1 MSIPI
6 LAKLSAESLLSLYPV
21 FVKLINLPLNI
32 QVWSRSFIYSII
44 SIFFVNWSFIQKY
57 LFSKN
62 GLLLAFVTLIHVYT
76 SYRGFQLL
84 DSGVGYVIFYIYPL
98 LILIMAGV
106 KINWPIMIFV
116 LVGVYLLSNSD
127 NIKKEKKEE
136 LKQPIESNNYI
147 KENFWKTSVS
157 ELIQHHEKPL
167 IQHTESY
174 LHEGIIMMLCAGLS
188 EALIYFLIRSL
199 ETKNNWNHIFISYSL
214 CALVFTVYFKN
225 DIQKITLTSNLSI
238 SLFLNAFI
246 GLFGYLLRFYS
257 ITQLPTILYAMLSYF
272 GILMAFIYGVLING
286 DVITLE
292 QIIGSICILI
302 PNIYFL
308 MN

>member
-1 MSIPI
+1 MNIPI
-6 LAKLSAESLLSLYPV
+6 LAKLSSESLLSLYPV

-32 QVWSRSFIYSII
+32 QIWSRSFIYSII

-62 GLLLAFVTLIHVYT
+62 GLLLSFMTLIHVYT

-84 DSGVGYVIFYIYPL
+84 DSGVGYVTFYIYPL
-98 LILIMAGV
+98 LILIIAGE

-116 LVGVYLLSNSD
+116 LIGVYLLSNRD

-136 LKQPIESNNYI
+136 LKKQIESNNDI
-147 KENFWKTSVS
+147 KENFWAPHPDEAIIISG
-157 ELIQHHEKPL
+157 EA
-167 IQHTESY
+167 Y
-174 LHEGIIMMLCAGLS
+174 WNEGIIMMLCAGLS

-199 ETKNNWNHIFISYSL
+199 ETKNNWNHIFISYAL
-214 CALVFTVYFKN
+214 CAVVFTIYFKN
-225 DIQKITLTSNLSI
+225 DIQKITLTSNISI
-238 SLFLNAFI
+238 SLFINAFI

-257 ITQLPTILYAMLSYF
+257 ITHLPTTLYAMLSYF
-272 GILMAFIYGVLING
+272 GIFMAYVYGVFING
-286 DVITLE
+286 DVITLK
-292 QIIGSICILI
+292 QIIGTICILI

-308 MN
+308 IN